1 MNVQEQR
8 LILIVEDDEATRTFL
23 ADNLA
28 ADGFRVAGAA
38 SAGEALRAIEVRQ
51 PALVVLD
58 LRLDGSRDWRCSTG
72 CGRPTAWSRASIRTC
87 R

>member
-1 MNVQEQR
+1 
-8 LILIVEDDEATRTFL
+8 
-23 ADNLA
+23 LA
-28 ADGFRVAGAA
+28 ADGFRVAGAT

-58 LRLDGSRDWRCSTG
+58 LRLEGGSGSTCSTACAPRTG
-72 CGRPTAWSRASIRTC
+72 SLRASIASR